1 MGFLEYLTS
10 PGTLEALQEQAT
22 AHVAMVVTAMIGG
35 VLIGVALGVTAFKVP
50 RVRTVV
56 LTVTSV
62 LLTIPSLALFALLL
76 PLTGIGFWAPTV
88 GLMLYSL
95 LPIAR
100 NTLSGLSSIDPA
112 IAESARGMGMG
123 TWKRLWKIEL
133 PNAWPVILT
142 GLRVATQLAV
152 GIAAVAVIVGGPGLG
167 VEIYQR
173 GIRRIGSPGAF
184 EALLTGTLAIIVV
197 AVAFDLLYTAL
208 GRLTVSKGIR

>member
-1 MGFLEYLTS
+1 MGFFEYLTA
-10 PGTLEALQEQAT
+10 PGTVDALIEQAI
-22 AHVAMVVTAMIGG
+22 AHVAMVVTALLGG
-35 VLIGVALGVTAFKVP
+35 VTVGVALGVLAFKVP

-76 PLTGIGFWAPTV
+76 PLTGIGFWAPTL

-95 LPIAR
+95 LPISR
-100 NTLSGLSSIDPA
+100 NTLSGLTSLDPA

-123 TWKRLWKIEL
+123 AWKRLWIIEL

-142 GLRVATQLAV
+142 GVRVATQLAV

-167 VEIYQR
+167 GEIYQR

-184 EALLTGTLAIIVV
+184 EALLVGTITIVLLAVV
-197 AVAFDLLYTAL
+197 FDLLFSL
-208 GRLTVSKGIR
+208 INRLTVPKGLR